1 MRLAGGVV
9 ISMLAI
15 CFASS
20 VRAESPTL
28 LDTSGIAVSATPQEV
43 PTASRTALA
52 TPLAE
57 QSATPSATPSASSEN
72 ALDIE
77 VVGLRNDSGEVG
89 CSLFNDPVAYPRD
102 DSKVISHVW
111 APIHDGKAVCEFVGL
126 QPGPYAAVV
135 FHDENGDH
143 EFNMNA
149 FGMPKEGYGFSND
162 AAALFGPPT
171 FDSASFN
178 YTGKKLYLVI
188 NIRY

>member
-1 MRLAGGVV
+1 MPTP
-9 ISMLAI
+9 
-15 CFASS
+15 FAEQFATS
-20 VRAESPTL
+20 SPT
-28 LDTSGIAVSATPQEV
+28 
-43 PTASRTALA
+43 PTASAEDALY
-52 TPLAE
+52 
-57 QSATPSATPSASSEN
+57 
-72 ALDIE
+72 IE
-77 VVGLRNDSGEVG
+77 VVGLRDDSGQVG

-102 DSKVISHVW
+102 DTKVLAHGW
-111 APIHDGKAVCEFVGL
+111 APIHDGKAVFAFVGL

-171 FDSASFN
+171 FDAASFN
-178 YTGKKLYLVI
+178 YTGKKLYLII